1 MKWFFWRIQPP
12 PKNKLLVS
20 SYISV
25 LYLASSLQTFS
36 SESQGVQKVKL
47 NSMSCGEDGQ
57 FAAHD
62 QTTWTKVDKFLYDI
76 ISSDAGRSKLLSYEA
91 LAVTFAKSNIYTSEG
106 SFDFMLH
113 ACLRWDKLKCKCS
126 MMIAS
131 DISSLVQ
138 HFAKQ
143 LELCAV
149 DQSNIRI
156 LWRHPYN
163 LVCTC
168 L

>member
-1 MKWFFWRIQPP
+1 MEVHCSSQQNHHMKWFFWRIQPP
-12 PKNKLLVS
+12 AKNKLLVS

-76 ISSDAGRSKLLSYEA
+76 ISSDAGRSKLLSYKA
-91 LAVTFAKSNIYTSEG
+91 LAVTLAKSNIYTSEG

-113 ACLRWDKLKCKCS
+113 ACLRWDKFTSCWS
-126 MMIAS
+126 AS
-131 DISSLVQ
+131 VLWWVQ
-138 HFAKQ
+138 
-143 LELCAV
+143 V
-149 DQSNIRI
+149 I
-156 LWRHPYN
+156 
-163 LVCTC
+163 
-168 L
+168 